1 MIRLR
6 YYGAVASVGLAL
18 VLAGCS
24 SPNPVL
30 YTIAPVSA
38 PGSGTAASAGQTGSS
53 MVVVLQPIGL
63 ARYLERQQIVLSS
76 ENYRLDVSTNDWW
89 GEPLG
94 AMLSRVL
101 VEELGQR
108 LPNSTVL
115 NESGA
120 VTSAADATL
129 ALNITRLDLDA
140 TGDVILA
147 AQASV
152 SPKGQGAPVLQSFRF
167 SVHPPSPDVH
177 GEVAAISTALGQLAD
192 KLAPLI
198 LSAAK

>member
-1 MIRLR
+1 MT
-6 YYGAVASVGLAL
+6 
-18 VLAGCS
+18 GCS
-24 SPNPVL
+24 SPNPEL
-30 YTIAPVSA
+30 YTIASVSPPTA
-38 PGSGTAASAGQTGSS
+38 GAATSSSQTSGS
-53 MVVVLQPIGL
+53 MVVLLQPIGL

-101 VEELGQR
+101 VDELGQR

-120 VTSAADATL
+120 VTSTADATL
-129 ALNITRLDLDA
+129 ALNILRLDLDA
-140 TGDVILA
+140 TGNLVLA

-167 SVHPPSPDVH
+167 SVRPPTPDVH

-198 LSAAK
+198 LTAAK